1 MEREFKEKLLQ
12 FVDEAI
18 KEDVGPG
25 DFTTLS
31 TIAPE
36 KQGEAQLLV
45 KESGIIAGI
54 EVAKEIF
61 LAIDPTV
68 QLKILLKDG
77 DQVQYGD
84 IAFRMKGAI
93 HTILKGERLVL
104 NVMQRMSGIATQTAK
119 YVAAIAGTKTRV
131 LDTRKTTPLLRFLEK
146 RAVELGGGVNHR
158 FALYD
163 MILIKDNHVDYAG
176 GIRQAVQAALQ
187 YKQDHQLQIPIE
199 VEVRNFDELKEVI
212 AIGKVDR
219 VMFDNFTPAQVEEA
233 VALVN
238 GQLVTEASGGIT
250 LDTIADYA
258 HAGVDFISVGALT
271 HSVKSLDLSL
281 KAKLI

>member
-54 EVAKEIF
+54 KVAKEIF

-68 QLKILLKDG
+68 QLEILLKDG

-187 YKQDHQLQIPIE
+187 YKQDHQLHIPIE

>member
-68 QLKILLKDG
+68 QLEILLKDG

-176 GIRQAVQAALQ
+176 GIRQAVEAALQ
-187 YKQDHQLQIPIE
+187 YKQDHQLHIPIE